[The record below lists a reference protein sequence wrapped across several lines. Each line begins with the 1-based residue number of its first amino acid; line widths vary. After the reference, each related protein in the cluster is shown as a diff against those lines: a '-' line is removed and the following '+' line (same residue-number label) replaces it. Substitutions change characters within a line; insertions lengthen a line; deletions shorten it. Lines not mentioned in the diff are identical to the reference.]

1 VTNVVFGPVNSRRFG
16 TSLGIDLSPAKK
28 QCNFDCLY
36 CELERAKT
44 VQTQS
49 QVVLLE
55 DIKTALEDA
64 LNKHQNIDVVTVTA
78 NGEPTLYPHLDAL
91 IAFLRT
97 LPQKTLILS
106 NASTINDSKI
116 RHILSQFDT
125 VKLSLDC
132 ATQRCFKK
140 LDRPYKSINVASIIN
155 GLKAF
160 AKDFHNELVIEILFV
175 EGVNDTVEE
184 VGAINEALMQIHPS
198 RIDIGTIDRPPA
210 YDVKALSYERLHEL
224 SHYFDASLPVH
235 IVMRKKGDVKAQNY
249 FDDEILNTLSKRPLT
264 QEDIDVLFD
273 RVSKERFQT
282 LLDTG
287 KIMPIVSGN
296 QTFYKA

>member
-1 VTNVVFGPVNSRRFG
+1 
-16 TSLGIDLSPAKK
+16 LGIDLSPAKK

-160 AKDFHNELVIEILFV
+160 AKDFHNELVVEVLFV

-184 VGAINEALMQIHPS
+184 VGAINEVLMQIYPS

-224 SHYFDASLPVH
+224 SQYFDASLPVH

-249 FDDEILNTLSKRPLT
+249 FDDEILSTLSKRPLT

-287 KIMPIVSGN
+287 KITPIVSGN